1 MEDPDAMRKSAMLL
15 FVLLTVLHATTALAQ
30 TRATAA
36 DLTGVIR
43 DQTGAVLPGAT
54 IVATNTETN
63 VARETTSQA
72 DGRFTLPALP
82 PGTYR
87 VQVTMSGFVS
97 ETRQA
102 LTLALGSLVDLD
114 FSLKVAG
121 TAEAITVSAEAPLVD
136 SQRTAVS
143 SVVSQQQIENLPID
157 GRNFISFAVITPGV
171 TTDRTPQQGAS
182 ATSGLTFAGQR
193 ARSNNITVDGLN
205 NNDSVVGSVRATFSQ
220 EAVREFQVLT
230 NSYSAEFGNA
240 TGGVLNIV
248 TKSGTNRF
256 SGSAFAFMRD
266 DALNAKGHFEKF
278 DPAGNPVD
286 LEKAPYSQEQFGAT
300 LGGPI
305 RRDRTFFFVSAERL
319 DIAASNLVTIDDR
332 TVINHPFLGTPL
344 GTAAQILRTAGF
356 PIDTGN
362 VPYDVKSTQFLSKV
376 DHQINQDQS
385 LVFRFNTSDALNENT
400 EPFGGI
406 TARSRAAALDADDYM
421 FAAGLTSVFS
431 DKWVN
436 EFRFQYAYR
445 DQLVRSLDPACGGLC
460 LESDQGGPTL
470 EVVGVASVGRQRFT
484 PQTRTNALFQFVDTA
499 SLSVGSHLFKAGFDI
514 GILDDRTEGPV
525 LPLHFGGRYIFQPLQ
540 AIPALGLP
548 APVSSI
554 QAVAL
559 GLPAAY
565 VQGYGLDSD
574 QYDTGGLA
582 LFIQD
587 DWRMGSRVTM
597 KLGMRYQYQF
607 WPDLTYTA
615 RGYPG
620 TYDFPR
626 DGNNFAPRLAVSW
639 DPLGDRKT
647 AIHGAYGLFY
657 ENHITGVAGITDL
670 LDGDDHIRTLVRTL
684 PNSLPAWGAPGHR
697 LPEAS
702 AGVFP
707 TLKFLIDPSL
717 QSPYAHHATIGV
729 DRELGS
735 LMSISANYVYARG
748 FNQLGTIDYNPVVPA
763 LGAGRRPEDI
773 GGVALTSASILQYT
787 DFGETWYN
795 GLTLSLNR
803 RYNNGYQFLV
813 SYTLSEAED
822 NSTDFQSAFIPQQN
836 GRGRNPNDVN
846 GLPIGFDPA
855 SERGPSTQDQRHR
868 FVASA
873 LYSTVGNIQLSTI
886 VTIGSGRPYT
896 LLAGLDLNG
905 DGNGGAFPS
914 DRARQNP
921 ADEASSV
928 GRNSGTMPYQAIV
941 DLRASRRFQLGPRV
955 YIDGIF
961 EVFNLFNRTN
971 YIETNNVSSAFIW
984 GTGAYPTN
992 PVPTF
997 GLFTQAGPPRQIQ
1010 LALKLGF

>member
-1 MEDPDAMRKSAMLL
+1 MRMRA
-15 FVLLTVLHATTALAQ
+15 TALMFLFAALFATPAGAQ

-36 DLTGVIR
+36 DLAGVIR
-43 DQTGAVLPGAT
+43 DQSGAVLPGAA

-87 VQVTMSGFVS
+87 VQVTMPGFVA
-97 ETRQA
+97 ETRES
-102 LTLALGSLVDLD
+102 LTLNLGALVELD

-136 SQRTAVS
+136 SQKTAVAT
-143 SVVSQQQIENLPID
+143 VVSQQQIESLPID

-205 NNDSVVGSVRATFSQ
+205 NNDMVVGSVRATFSQ

-256 SGSAFAFMRD
+256 NGSAFAFLRD

-278 DPAGNPVD
+278 DPAGNAID
-286 LEKAPYSQEQFGAT
+286 LEKAPYSQEQFGGT

-332 TVINHPFLGTPL
+332 TVVNHPVLGTPL
-344 GTAAQILRTAGF
+344 GTPAQILRAAGF
-356 PIDTGN
+356 PIEIGN
-362 VPYDVKSTQFLSKV
+362 VPYDVRSTQFLSKV
-376 DHQINQDQS
+376 DHQLNQNHG

-421 FAAGLTSVFS
+421 FATGLTSVFS
-431 DKWVN
+431 QKWVN

-460 LESDQGGPTL
+460 LENEQGGPTL
-470 EVVGVASVGRQRFT
+470 EVLGVASVGRQRFT
-484 PQTRTNALFQFVDTA
+484 PQTRTNALFQFVDTV
-499 SLSVGSHLFKAGFDI
+499 SLSVGSHLFKGGFDF
-514 GILDDRTEGPV
+514 GISDDRTEGPV
-525 LPLHFGGRYIFQPLQ
+525 LPLHFGGRYVFQPLP
-540 AIPALGLP
+540 AIPGLLP
-548 APVSSI
+548 TAISSI

-559 GLPAAY
+559 GVPAAY
-565 VQGYGLDSD
+565 VQGYGRPSD
-574 QYDTGGLA
+574 QYDTGALA
-582 LFIQD
+582 LFVQD
-587 DWRMGSRVTM
+587 DWRIGPRVTL
-597 KLGMRYQYQF
+597 KYGVRYQRQF

-615 RGYPG
+615 LGYPD
-620 TYDFPR
+620 TYSFPN
-626 DGNNFAPRLAVSW
+626 DNNNIAPRVAVSW
-639 DPLGDRKT
+639 DPIGDRKT

-670 LDGDDHIRTLVRTL
+670 LDGDDHVRTLVRL
-684 PNSLPAWGAPGHR
+684 VPGSLAAWNSPGHR
-697 LPEAS
+697 LPEAA

-717 QSPYAHHATIGV
+717 ESPYAHHATIGV

-735 LMSISANYVYARG
+735 LMSISANYVHARG
-748 FNQLGTIDYNPVVPA
+748 FNQLGTIDYNPVVPS
-763 LGAGRRPEDI
+763 LGTGRRPQDI
-773 GGVALTSASILQYT
+773 GGVAGTSASILQYT

-803 RYNNGYQFLV
+803 RFSNGYQFLV
-813 SYTLSEAED
+813 SYTLSKAED

-836 GRGRNPNDVN
+836 GRGRDPNDVN
-846 GLPIGFDPA
+846 GLPIGFNPD
-855 SERGPSTQDQRHR
+855 SERGPSTQDQRQR

-873 LYSTVGNIQLSTI
+873 VYSTVGNVQLSTI

-896 LLAGLDLNG
+896 ILAGFDLNG
-905 DGNGGAFPS
+905 DGNGGALPP

-921 ADEASSV
+921 TDEASSV
-928 GRNSGTMPYQAIV
+928 GRNSGTMPYQATV
-941 DLRASRRFQLGPRV
+941 DLRASRRFQLGPRA

-961 EVFNLFNRTN
+961 EVFNLFDRTN

-992 PVPTF
+992 PLPAF
-997 GLFTQAGPPRQIQ
+997 GRFTQAGPPRQIQ
-1010 LALKLGF
+1010 LAVKLGF